1 MDILMNGSLGRE
13 TVPSAGFVTSRRASA
28 RENNSFSRLKSEA
41 SLVPYRSGVG
51 VEQPSREGR
60 P

>member
-1 MDILMNGSLGRE
+1 MNGNLERG
-13 TVPSAGFVTSRRASA
+13 TVTSAGFVKSGRASA
-28 RENNSFSRLKSEA
+28 REGNNFSRLKSEA

-51 VEQPSREGR
+51 VEQPFREGR